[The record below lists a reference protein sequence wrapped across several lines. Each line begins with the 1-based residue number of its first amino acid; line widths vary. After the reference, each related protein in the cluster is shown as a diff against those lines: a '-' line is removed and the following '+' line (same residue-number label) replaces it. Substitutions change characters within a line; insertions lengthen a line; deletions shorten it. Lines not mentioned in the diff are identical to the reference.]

1 MRRTEQDFKAEVLRR
16 SEHFRKQRKKRI
28 IKLISALGC
37 FAVLIFAAGL
47 LPAGFGGAAEK
58 ADSSVFDSLYGN
70 GAPEAPAAE
79 QKSESFV
86 IGATG
91 AAPMDAEP
99 GEVAPPEDGAVSD
112 MTVWCIHPDGTE
124 DEWRVRD
131 SQKLE
136 IIVSA
141 LRAFEDFPVDKSQM
155 EGISEEEG
163 NTVYIVTFTEYDGET
178 DDLIRHT
185 YQFYPNYHAL
195 WYAFDGGYWVGS
207 DEQAGKQ
214 LLEALQNE

>member
-16 SEHFRKQRKKRI
+16 SEIFKKQRKKRI
-28 IKLISALGC
+28 GKLLTALGC
-37 FAVLIFAAGL
+37 IALLILAMPM
-47 LPAGFGGAAEK
+47 LPLGMGGSAEK
-58 ADSSVFDSLYGN
+58 TDDSVLDSLYGN

-79 QKSESFV
+79 QKSESLV

-99 GEVAPPEDGAVSD
+99 GEMVTPEDGEVAD

-131 SQKLE
+131 LKKLE

-141 LRAFEDFPVDKSQM
+141 LRAFEDVPVEKSRM

-163 NTVYIVTFTEYDGET
+163 NTVYIVTFTEYDVDT
-178 DDLIRHT
+178 DDLVRHT
-185 YQFYPNYHAL
+185 YEFYPGYDAL
-195 WYAFDGGYWVGS
+195 WYAFDGGYWVGQ
-207 DEQAGKQ
+207 DEQAAKQ

>member
-16 SEHFRKQRKKRI
+16 SEQFKKRRRNRFL
-28 IKLISALGC
+28 KLAASLGC
-37 FAVLIFAAGL
+37 IALLILA
-47 LPAGFGGAAEK
+47 LPMLPLGMGGSAEK

-79 QKSESFV
+79 QKSESLV

-99 GEVAPPEDGAVSD
+99 EEVAPPEDGSLYG
-112 MTVWCIHPDGTE
+112 MTVWCVHPDGTE
-124 DEWRVRD
+124 DEWQVRD
-131 SQKLE
+131 LKKLE

-141 LRAFEDFPVDKSQM
+141 LRAFEDTPVDKAQM

-163 NTVYIVTFTEYDGET
+163 NTVYIVTFTEYDGDT
-178 DDLIRHT
+178 DDLVRHT
-185 YQFYPNYHAL
+185 YQFYPDHDAL
-195 WYAFDGGYWVGS
+195 WYAFDGGYWVGQ
-207 DEQAGKQ
+207 DEQAAKQ
-214 LLEALQNE
+214 LLEALQNQ